1 MQKQNCVY
9 LLPKLCSLS
18 SAKKWGLRHSGK
30 ELGGLL
36 SSESQETLSLANSA
50 PLSTCCETEGSWGW
64 GHRWTSP
71 PTTSL
76 LWADAGGPPRPTWL
90 TVKPWILSPTRYCSA
105 RSQALV
111 LPHLQAPRWALL
123 HLRKGVRWSAGRLAN
138 IIQQHNK
145 NTAMWQRILKKI
157 KTCIF

>member
-1 MQKQNCVY
+1 MQKQNHVY
-9 LLPKLCSLS
+9 LLPKLCKEVRPQALREGVKG
-18 SAKKWGLRHSGK
+18 SAFIWESGNPFTCK
-30 ELGGLL
+30 VCSFEHLL
-36 SSESQETLSLANSA
+36 WN
-50 PLSTCCETEGSWGW
+50 WRKRGW

-71 PTTSL
+71 PPTSL
-76 LWADAGGPPRPTWL
+76 LWADTGGTPRPTWL
-90 TVKPWILSPTRYCSA
+90 MVKPWILSPMRYCSA

-145 NTAMWQRILKKI
+145 NTAMWQRILRKM